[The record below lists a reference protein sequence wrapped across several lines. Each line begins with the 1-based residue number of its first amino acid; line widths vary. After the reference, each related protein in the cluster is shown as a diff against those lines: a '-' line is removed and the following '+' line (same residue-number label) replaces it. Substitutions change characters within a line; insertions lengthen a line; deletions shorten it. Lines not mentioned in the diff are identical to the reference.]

1 MTCGW
6 EARCAPGCFYP
17 MRGVFR
23 AMARDFDRDGA
34 LGLAEVCFY
43 ADYQKLPRE
52 SFACLKNTLQEKS
65 RPATGP

>member
-1 MTCGW
+1 
-6 EARCAPGCFYP
+6 